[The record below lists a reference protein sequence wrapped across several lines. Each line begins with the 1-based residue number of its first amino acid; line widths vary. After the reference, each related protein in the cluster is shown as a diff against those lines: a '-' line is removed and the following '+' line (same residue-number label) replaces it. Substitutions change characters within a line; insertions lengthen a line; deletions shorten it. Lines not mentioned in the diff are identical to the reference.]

1 MALNVVVFDVGEA
14 LVDVESL
21 AELLEV
27 VARV

>member
-1 MALNVVVFDVGEA
+1 MALNVVFDVGEA

-21 AELLEV
+21 ADLLEV